1 MISQLTG
8 HISYRGE
15 ESIILDVN
23 GVGYEVALSSHS
35 LEKLSHPNGTA
46 STGKSEKIT
55 LVIYTA
61 VREDNI
67 SLYGFLNHSEKKLFS
82 KLLSVSGIGPK
93 LSMTILAGMAPQELI
108 DAIYREDLI
117 RLTAI
122 SGIGKKT
129 AERMILELKDKLLD
143 LVDVPRNE
151 EKRFRKSG
159 LPEDLISA
167 LVNLGYNRNEIE
179 KKLERIELRDPQNFQ
194 QSLKESLQVL
204 SK

>member
-8 HISYRGE
+8 QIAHHSQEG
-15 ESIILDVN
+15 IILDVN
-23 GVGYEVALSSHS
+23 GVGYDVILSSHS
-35 LEKLSHPNGTA
+35 LEVLSQK
-46 STGKSEKIT
+46 TGKVT

-67 SLYGFLNHSEKKLFS
+67 SLYGFLNHAEKKLFL

-93 LSMTILAGMAPQELI
+93 LSMTILAGIPSKDLI
-108 DAIYREDLI
+108 DAIYREDLL

-122 SGIGKKT
+122 PGIGKKT

-143 LVDVPRNE
+143 LVDLPYHE
-151 EKRFRKSG
+151 GKRSKKSS

-167 LVNLGYNRNEIE
+167 LINLGYNRNEIE
-179 KKLERIELRDPQNFQ
+179 KKLDSTHLRDPQNFEL
-194 QSLKESLQVL
+194 SLKETLQVL
-204 SK
+204 AK

>member
-8 HISYRGE
+8 QISYRGE

-23 GVGYEVALSSHS
+23 GVGYEVALSTHS
-35 LEKLSHPNGTA
+35 LGKLSQ
-46 STGKSEKIT
+46 KSEKVT
-55 LVIYTA
+55 LIIYTA

-67 SLYGFLNHSEKKLFS
+67 SLYGFLNHSEKKLFL

-93 LSMTILAGMAPQELI
+93 LSMTILAGIAPQDLI

-143 LVDVPRNE
+143 LVDVPRGE
-151 EKRFRKSG
+151 EKRFKKSG

-179 KKLERIELRDPQNFQ
+179 KKLERVELRDPKNFQ